1 MKDALEKIG
10 QRYSRQREEIL
21 KLVLSTDSHPTADWI
36 YEHAREII
44 PNISLGTVY
53 RNLNLLVD
61 ERKINRLVMDDGVVR
76 YDGNLREH
84 HHFICTKTG
93 KIIDIEQP
101 LAENILEE
109 FRKKTGLNASSYK
122 IEFYGSS
129 EQPTQ

>member
-1 MKDALEKIG
+1 MKDAREKIG

-21 KLVLSTDSHPTADWI
+21 KIVLSTDLHPTADWI
-36 YEHAREII
+36 YEHVREII

-61 ERKINRLVMDDGVVR
+61 EHKINRLVMDDGVVR

-101 LAENILEE
+101 LSENLLEE
-109 FRKKTGLNASSYK
+109 FRKKTGWKANSCK
-122 IEFYGSS
+122 IEIYGES
-129 EQPTQ
+129 E